1 MQVRESTKSVS
12 LGQRLA
18 SILSK
23 DSELKDLAQK
33 YMVQYLR
40 AVKMQPN
47 KAVFNLD
54 ELIKVSQG
62 KVRPSY
68 FQQDK
73 IANLAIMKT
82 VKEKT
87 EASPPQCFIASD
99 MLLLVFS
106 RMNTEHA
113 CAVICGEPRATRTSS
128 PSIGSRRT

>member
-82 VKEKT
+82 V
-87 EASPPQCFIASD
+87 
-99 MLLLVFS
+99 
-106 RMNTEHA
+106 
-113 CAVICGEPRATRTSS
+113 
-128 PSIGSRRT
+128 